1 MKRGIHFEVVW
12 FGLLPGLTFEFKQ
25 STRTFSFLGITL
37 YATTNESCPIAYSM
51 IEGYVRKRS
60 TKRADEVGGRR
71 MVLRVN
77 GGLCTLSKY
86 QPNNN
91 KQLLATTKV

>member
-60 TKRADEVGGRR
+60 TKRADEVGGRTDGAGKWR
-71 MVLRVN
+71 SLYIVKIS
-77 GGLCTLSKY
+77 T
-86 QPNNN
+86 Q
-91 KQLLATTKV
+91 Q